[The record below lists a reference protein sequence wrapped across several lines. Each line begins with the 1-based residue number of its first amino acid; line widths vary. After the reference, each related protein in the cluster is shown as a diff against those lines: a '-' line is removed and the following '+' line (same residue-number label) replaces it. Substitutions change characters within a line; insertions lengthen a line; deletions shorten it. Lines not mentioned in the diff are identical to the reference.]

1 MAHPFLPMTTEL
13 LKKLTR
19 VNRESISV
27 TKFYEPLFVFEIPK
41 IIPNEELNPQ
51 REETNRSYIR
61 TNNRFKSK
69 PINSIK

>member
-19 VNRESISV
+19 VNRESVSAAE
-27 TKFYEPLFVFEIPK
+27 FYEPLFVFEIPK

-69 PINSIK
+69 PINSLT

>member
-13 LKKLTR
+13 LKTLTR

-27 TKFYEPLFVFEIPK
+27 TKFYEPRFVFEIPK

-69 PINSIK
+69 PINSLT

>member
-27 TKFYEPLFVFEIPK
+27 TKFYEPLFVFKIPK
-41 IIPNEELNPQ
+41 TRPIEELNPQ
-51 REETNRSYIR
+51 NSETNQPQS
-61 TNNRFKSK
+61 SH
-69 PINSIK
+69 

>member
-19 VNRESISV
+19 VNREPISV

-69 PINSIK
+69 PINSLK